1 MEKPLR
7 LAIDLDGVVHDPD
20 NVIKGYKMGV
30 PIPGAFEA
38 LWQLKNDGAI
48 IVIHSVWA
56 GEEKQRRAISNWLN
70 HFKMPYDFITN
81 VKPDADLYV
90 DDKGYRFT
98 DWKDTLE
105 FIKTI

>member
-1 MEKPLR
+1 
-7 LAIDLDGVVHDPD
+7 
-20 NVIKGYKMGV
+20 MGA

-38 LWQLKNDGAI
+38 LWKLKNDGAI

-56 GEEKQRRAISNWLN
+56 GQEKQRRAIADWLN
-70 HFKMPYDFITN
+70 YFKMPYDFITN

-90 DDKGYRFT
+90 DNKGYRFT
-98 DWKDTLE
+98 DWEDTLE